1 MFDKVR
7 KKPHPNFIEIE
18 TYRYLEHCGP
28 NDDTKLGYRSYKE
41 VEKWKKKDPLIF
53 TENYLIKKNIVK
65 REKLNSI
72 EKTIIRNINVEFNSV
87 KRLKKPN
94 FNSIK
99 NLVYKK

>member
-1 MFDKVR
+1 MEKKGPFNFYR
-7 KKPHPNFIEIE
+7 KLSN
-18 TYRYLEHCGP
+18 
-28 NDDTKLGYRSYKE
+28 
-41 VEKWKKKDPLIF
+41 
-53 TENYLIKKNIVK
+53 KKNIVK